1 MKKGC
6 PRKEVDTRHTIP
18 NHQWAKFNSNLG
30 SSTALLLFLWSLNG
44 HCSSL
49 QLRYKYFLTSMTWHC
64 NSHEYKCQQY
74 QCHNSNHHHAW
85 LRATLLSS
93 GGWAPFLW
101 MWIQNRQ
108 QNHLATPFHQKL
120 FFWDKIVIVTLS
132 GSGNCLKIFLVWAIS
147 VRYSAQFFTKI
158 NNFIFCLS
166 ASGHLQLFIPIHKS

>member
-1 MKKGC
+1 MKRVVPEK
-6 PRKEVDTRHTIP
+6 KWIP
-18 NHQWAKFNSNLG
+18 GILFPITSGKNLIQILDP
-30 SSTALLLFLWSLNG
+30 ALPYFCSCGVLMVTVLLSSLNMKTFP
-44 HCSSL
+44 L
-49 QLRYKYFLTSMTWHC
+49 QWHHC
-64 NSHEYKCQQY
+64 NPHEYKCQQY
-74 QCHNSNHHHAW
+74 QCHDSNHHHAW

-120 FFWDKIVIVTLS
+120 FFWDKIAIVTLS
-132 GSGNCLKIFLVWAIS
+132 GSENCLKIFLVWAIS